1 MKAEAC
7 LVRSV
12 KLEPSLVS
20 GWNELGESYM
30 RKHDWTTARTC
41 FEVSNPSSSLNLF
54 LQLKNDPKI
63 ELKNTQKILIF
74 SHHIPFLPGLS
85 CDRKQRRVSQS
96 HYLSLTLSSAV
107 LMFSGGPA
115 AREEQGVPEESLHD
129 TEAGPC
135 WEQRGEDQ

>member
-41 FEVSNPSSSLNLF
+41 FEVSNNYHIKERCEAQSENHC
-54 LQLKNDPKI
+54 
-63 ELKNTQKILIF
+63 TAILV
-74 SHHIPFLPGLS
+74 G
-85 CDRKQRRVSQS
+85 
-96 HYLSLTLSSAV
+96 
-107 LMFSGGPA
+107 
-115 AREEQGVPEESLHD
+115 
-129 TEAGPC
+129 
-135 WEQRGEDQ
+135 

>member
-41 FEVSNPSSSLNLF
+41 FEVSNPSSSPNLF

-63 ELKNTQKILIF
+63 QLKNTQKIPIF
-74 SHHIPFLPGLS
+74 SHLTPF
-85 CDRKQRRVSQS
+85 
-96 HYLSLTLSSAV
+96 YLACLVIGNTVQYLN
-107 LMFSGGPA
+107 
-115 AREEQGVPEESLHD
+115 R
-129 TEAGPC
+129 TI
-135 WEQRGEDQ
+135 